1 MQRKFII
8 GILIIPILF
17 LFNLKTIY
25 ANDLEFDSK
34 YVILYN
40 LDTDDLLYEYNS
52 NQVTSIASLTK
63 IMTCIVA
70 IENIDDLD
78 SKVTLD
84 WNVFTGLAEAHAS
97 VAGFK
102 YGETVSYRDLLMGAM
117 LPSGADATRALA
129 LNISG
134 SEEEF
139 VKLMNVKAQELNL
152 SNTHFANTTGLEAY
166 NHYST
171 VQDIA
176 TLLKYALKNET
187 FKTIYTTREYTTTS
201 NLHFSSTLKKIS
213 NGYTIDTS
221 HILGSKTGYT
231 DEAGLCM
238 SSIANYNGVN
248 YLLVTAGA
256 DYHGNTPR
264 QLLDAIKIYS
274 YFDENYGYKSII
286 NTNDYITSIKVNYS
300 KDKNYDIISP
310 ISITKFL
317 NNSFDYNKL
326 TYSYDGTNEISY
338 KNKIGDKLGV
348 VNIFYDNEL
357 IDTADIFLT
366 STINFNL
373 FNYLIQTKLIFP
385 IIIIILF
392 IILIILKKLFIKKHR
407 KKPLK

>member
-8 GILIIPILF
+8 GILIISILF
-17 LFNLKTIY
+17 LFNLETIY
-25 ANDLEFDSK
+25 ADELEFDSK

-40 LDTDDLLYEYNS
+40 LDTDELLYEYNS

-78 SKVTLD
+78 NKVTLD
-84 WNVFTGLAEAHAS
+84 WNVFAGLAEANAS
-97 VAGFK
+97 VAGFR

-117 LPSGADATRALA
+117 LPSGADATRTLA

-134 SEEEF
+134 SEENF
-139 VKLMNVKAQELNL
+139 VMLMNKKAQDLNL

-166 NHYST
+166 GHYST

-187 FKTIYTTREYTTTS
+187 FKTIYTTREYTTT
-201 NLHFSSTLKKIS
+201 NDLHFSSTLKKIS

-264 QLLDAIKIYS
+264 QLLDANKIYN
-274 YFDENYGYKSII
+274 YFDENYSYKNII

-300 KDKNYDIISP
+300 KNKNYDIVSP

-317 NNSFDYNKL
+317 NNSFEYNKL
-326 TYSYDGTNEISY
+326 IYLYDGTDEISY

-348 VNIFYDNEL
+348 VNIFYDNKL
-357 IDTADIFLT
+357 IDTIDIILT
-366 STINFNL
+366 STINFSL
-373 FNYLIQTKLIFP
+373 FNYLVQTKLIFP
-385 IIIIILF
+385 IIIMLLF
-392 IILIILKKLFIKKHR
+392 ISLIILKKFFFKKH
-407 KKPLK
+407 KKKSLK

>member
-8 GILIIPILF
+8 GILIISILF
-17 LFNLKTIY
+17 LFNLETIY
-25 ANDLEFDSK
+25 ADELEFDSK

-40 LDTDDLLYEYNS
+40 LDTDELLYEYNS

-78 SKVTLD
+78 NKVTLD
-84 WNVFTGLAEAHAS
+84 WNVFAGLAEANAS
-97 VAGFK
+97 VAGFR

-117 LPSGADATRALA
+117 LPSGADATRTLA

-134 SEEEF
+134 SEENF
-139 VKLMNVKAQELNL
+139 VMLMNKKAQDLNL

-166 NHYST
+166 DHYST

-187 FKTIYTTREYTTTS
+187 FKTIYTTREYTTT
-201 NLHFSSTLKKIS
+201 NDLHFSSTLKKIS

-264 QLLDAIKIYS
+264 QLLDANKIYN
-274 YFDENYGYKSII
+274 YFDENYSYKNII

-300 KDKNYDIISP
+300 KNKNYDIVSP

-317 NNSFDYNKL
+317 NNSFEYNKL
-326 TYSYDGTNEISY
+326 IYLYDGTDEISY

-348 VNIFYDNEL
+348 VNIFYDNKL
-357 IDTADIFLT
+357 IDTIDIILT
-366 STINFNL
+366 STINFSL
-373 FNYLIQTKLIFP
+373 FNYLVQTKLIFP
-385 IIIIILF
+385 IIIMLLF
-392 IILIILKKLFIKKHR
+392 ISLIILKKFFFKKH
-407 KKPLK
+407 KKKSLK